1 MILSS
6 LRSRRALS
14 FLQKVVGSGCP
25 RGGWHSRVAVSP
37 TATTVFCGFCLKS
50 SRSTT
55 KKKKGNGLISI
66 NLRLKGF
73 VTLTLNTTCLVH
85 LIAFHYMNHKATQRV
100 SRLDLPTSPTIFFPP
115 QGSEEPK
122 QSQFLIIQLPPWRD
136 PFWIS
141 RAKSMRI

>member
-50 SRSTT
+50 SRSTS
-55 KKKKGNGLISI
+55 KKENKKWINFYKFKAEGLRYSDLEYNLFIWSRSI
-66 NLRLKGF
+66 IWTRKPFRDGA
-73 VTLTLNTTCLVH
+73 
-85 LIAFHYMNHKATQRV
+85 IWIIIP
-100 SRLDLPTSPTIFFPP
+100 LPPFFYR
-115 QGSEEPK
+115 GSEEPK
-122 QSQFLIIQLPPWRD
+122 QSQFLIKQFRPWRG

-141 RAKSMRI
+141 RAKSMRM